1 MDLKQK
7 ERRRNRCVL
16 CAMIDTTA
24 VLAKST
30 NAPSASAQ
38 QTKHAHGNLR
48 PIVLPQHI
56 RNIYYA
62 PQPCMLYMLLGGMI
76 PVGLARARRKMTPIK
91 LLTATQ
97 KLN

>member
-16 CAMIDTTA
+16 CAMIDTPRA
-24 VLAKST
+24 LAKST
-30 NAPSASAQ
+30 NAPSASQ

-56 RNIYYA
+56 WNIYYA
-62 PQPCMLYMLLGGMI
+62 PAMHARMLGGMI
-76 PVGLARARRKMTPIK
+76 PVGHSPKNDACFMKSY
-91 LLTATQ
+91 
-97 KLN
+97 